1 MRKAYPTDLN
11 DEQWAVAEPLIA
23 PAKPGGRQ
31 REVNLREVLN
41 TLFYRAKTG
50 CQWNMLP
57 HDLLPKS
64 TVHGYLVLWESDGT
78 WQRLL
83 DAVRGRVRQQAGRAE
98 TPSAGCI
105 DSQTV
110 KTTAV
115 GGERGYDGGKKINGR
130 KRHIVVDTMG
140 LLLAVVVTSAAV
152 DDGRAAPE
160 VLRELWR
167 GTYTRLKLI
176 WADSKYHNHAL
187 NAWLKKHGYYEIEVI
202 RRPKGVKG
210 FYLLP
215 RRWVVE
221 RTFAWFNGYRGLSKD
236 YEYKV
241 ESSQAMIKASMVHLM
256 LRKLH
261 KEKPSPEPR
270 AATARRAA

>member
-1 MRKAYPTDLN
+1 M
-11 DEQWAVAEPLIA
+11 
-23 PAKPGGRQ
+23 
-31 REVNLREVLN
+31 
-41 TLFYRAKTG
+41 
-50 CQWNMLP
+50 
-57 HDLLPKS
+57 
-64 TVHGYLVLWESDGT
+64 
-78 WQRLL
+78 
-83 DAVRGRVRQQAGRAE
+83 
-98 TPSAGCI
+98 
-105 DSQTV
+105 
-110 KTTAV
+110 
-115 GGERGYDGGKKINGR
+115 
-130 KRHIVVDTMG
+130 
-140 LLLAVVVTSAAV
+140 
-152 DDGRAAPE
+152 PE

-167 GTYTRLKLI
+167 GTYPRLQLI

-187 NAWLKKHGYYEIEVI
+187 NAWLKKNGYYEIEVI

-236 YEYKV
+236 YEFKV

-270 AATARRAA
+270 AAAAGRAA